1 LHVRARETPTYIWAA
16 VAILGV
22 ALLAV
27 PVLAVAPTPGAEASP
42 SAVASSP
49 AEPGASS
56 STEPS
61 ASSSAEPSPSAA
73 PSPSPAA
80 DPSPGEPS
88 PGQPSQSVS
97 PAASPAP
104 SPAASASAEPFG
116 PPVPEPDAGVE
127 PGKPDK
133 ADRQKVPEVPVT
145 LTGSVGSTTDADGE
159 TVYTLTSG
167 GQTFELEAGPPW
179 WWGADHPLAPFVGRT
194 VTVSG
199 ETRTGSDEIDV
210 QAIGGTTIREP
221 GKPPWA
227 GGPWKIG
234 ERHPGWKPWKV
245 LGEDG
250 RPGLGRGHD
259 GKPGRGHGREHA
271 PGQVKK
277 LADQA
282 APAPSA
288 GPD

>member
-22 ALLAV
+22 ALIAV

-42 SAVASSP
+42 SAVASSS
-49 AEPGASS
+49 AEPSATS
-56 STEPS
+56 STQPS

-88 PGQPSQSVS
+88 PGQPSQSVA

-104 SPAASASAEPFG
+104 SPAASASPEPFG
-116 PPVPEPDAGVE
+116 PPIPQPDAGVE
-127 PGKPDK
+127 PGKPDKADK

-159 TVYTLTSG
+159 TVFTLTSG
-167 GQTFELEAGPPW
+167 GQTFELEAGPLW

-199 ETRTGSDEIDV
+199 ETRTGSGEIDV
-210 QAIGGTTIREP
+210 QAIGGTTIRES

-250 RPGLGRGHD
+250 RPGLGQ
-259 GKPGRGHGREHA
+259 GHGREHA